1 MAKSGKAAVLSKP
14 RKRRSAP
21 ASALGVSVST
31 TAAEGLRNRTEQ
43 ISRSVLNV
51 DADQAVTG
59 GLFDG
64 VGAGGRNGNGSGG
77 GGSVF
82 DAPPGGDEGAAL
94 HELAQSRY
102 LNYALSVITSR
113 ALPDVRDGMK
123 PVHRRIIYT
132 MWQNGLRA
140 DVKHRKCATVV
151 GDVMGRYHPHGDGSI
166 YEALVRMAQPFMM
179 RATLVDGSGN
189 FGSLDGDPAAA
200 MRYTE
205 CRLTP
210 IAAETIQ
217 EIGQGTVHF
226 RPNYDG
232 TREEPVVL
240 PSKVPNLLVN
250 GSAGIAVGM
259 ATNIPPHNLGE
270 VCSALLK
277 LIDDPEIKEYQLVAN
292 DAVRGPDFPTG
303 GQVLNTRD
311 ELREIYKTG
320 QGAIRMRAT
329 WEKGAATRSVQPIF
343 ITSIPYG
350 VNKAELVEALA
361 QVVLSRKMP
370 LLLDVKDISTED
382 VRIELQLKK
391 DAEIDKVMAFLF
403 RHTLLQTNFNV
414 NLTCLIPTD
423 NPEVGRPERLGLKA
437 ILWHFLHFRLEVV
450 TKRLTHEL
458 AQLRKRVHTL
468 EGFAFAF
475 DILDDLIKIIRGSEG
490 KADAAARILKKYGL
504 DPHGPRKTKEG
515 GLDPEQV
522 DEILEL
528 KLYRLAKLEI
538 NLIREELAEKER
550 RSKEIR
556 RLLAEEDAKGRWAIV
571 RSEVEELARGY
582 GKDAKNKR
590 RTLIE
595 AAENEIEYS
604 AEDFIVAEDNHVLVT
619 ADGWVKRQKEI
630 NPETTRLREG
640 DRILS
645 LVAGSTRATVTFF
658 SNYGTAYTTR
668 IIDIPATTGY
678 GEPIQKLFK
687 LKDGERVVA
696 AVSMDDRVLPPKS
709 TAVDE
714 KKPDAAPKVHG
725 LAVTSDGYTLR
736 FGLDTFREVSTRSGR
751 RYARPAEGAEVMLAA
766 VITGKETV
774 IAASQNRRVLLCQSD
789 EINFLSGPGKGV
801 LLIKLEKGDRLLAA
815 ITANDDR
822 DTLTVKTSMGG
833 EQRLNTGRYKVTG
846 RGGKGHEFVSRGQIV
861 EIVHEPVAAPAPLD
875 GPAK

>member
-1 MAKSGKAAVLSKP
+1 MKSP
-14 RKRRSAP
+14 
-21 ASALGVSVST
+21 T
-31 TAAEGLRNRTEQ
+31 TPELDSRT
-43 ISRSVLNV
+43 
-51 DADQAVTG
+51 

-64 VGAGGRNGNGSGG
+64 VPAPTPAGNGAGRGGNSPPP
-77 GGSVF
+77 SL
-82 DAPPGGDEGAAL
+82 PPGGEEGGNL
-94 HELAQSRY
+94 HELAQARY

-151 GDVMGRYHPHGDGSI
+151 GDVMGRYHPHGDSSI
-166 YEALVRMAQPFMM
+166 YEALVRMAQPFQM

-205 CRLTP
+205 CRLMP
-210 IAAETIQ
+210 IAAETIS

-240 PSKVPNLLVN
+240 PSRMPNLLVN

-270 VCSALLK
+270 VCNALLK
-277 LIDDPEIKEYQLVAN
+277 LLDNEDIEEHRLVAN

-303 GQVLNTRD
+303 GQILNTKS
-311 ELREIYKTG
+311 ELIEIYKTG
-320 QGAIRMRAT
+320 QGAIKMRAT
-329 WEKGAATRSVQPIF
+329 WEKGIATRAAQVIY

-350 VNKAELVEALA
+350 VNKAELVEAIA
-361 QVVLSRKMP
+361 QIVIDRKMP
-370 LLLDVKDISTED
+370 LVLDVKDISTDD

-391 DAEIDKVMAFLF
+391 DAEVEKVMAYLF
-403 RHTLLQTNFNV
+403 KHTLLQTNFNV

-423 NPEVGRPERLGLKA
+423 NPDVGRPERLGLKA

-450 TKRLTHEL
+450 TKRLGHEL
-458 AQLRKRVHTL
+458 EQLKKRIHTL

-475 DILDDLIKIIRGSEG
+475 DILDDLIKIIRASEG
-490 KADAAARILKKYGL
+490 KADAAARILKKYGVN
-504 DPHGPRKTKEG
+504 PHGPRSPKDD
-515 GLDPEQV
+515 GLDPDQV
-522 DEILEL
+522 DDILEL
-528 KLYRLAKLEI
+528 KLYRLARLEI
-538 NLIREELAEKER
+538 NLITEELAEKNKR
-550 RSKEIR
+550 AKEIR
-556 RLLAEEDAKGRWAIV
+556 RLLDETAATGRWGIV
-571 RSEVEELARGY
+571 RKEIEELRDGY
-582 GKDAKNKR
+582 GKQPRNKR
-590 RTLIE
+590 LTLIE
-595 AAENEIEYS
+595 AAENEVEYS
-604 AEDFIVAEDNHVLVT
+604 AEDFIVAEDNHILVT

-645 LVAGSTRATVTFF
+645 LIAGSTRATAVFF
-658 SNYGTAYTTR
+658 TNFGTAYTAR

-687 LKDGERVVA
+687 LKDGEKVIA
-696 AVSMDDRVLPPKS
+696 AFSTDDRVLPTKA
-709 TAVDE
+709 TAIDE
-714 KKPDAAPKVHG
+714 KKPDAAPKTHG
-725 LAVTSDGYTLR
+725 LAITSDGYALR
-736 FGLDTFREVSTRSGR
+736 FGLDAFREVSTKAGR
-751 RYARPAEGAEVMLAA
+751 RFARPTEGAQVTAA
-766 VITGKETV
+766 MIVGGKETV
-774 IAASQNRRVLLCQSD
+774 IAASQNRRVLLCQAD
-789 EINFLSGPGKGV
+789 EINFLGGAGKGV
-801 LLIKLEKGDRLLAA
+801 LLIKLDKGDRLLAA
-815 ITANDDR
+815 IVAHDDR

-833 EQRLNTGRYKVTG
+833 EQRLNTGRYKITG

-861 EIVHEPVAAPAPLD
+861 EVIQEPVAAPASLD
-875 GPAK
+875 GQK

>member
-1 MAKSGKAAVLSKP
+1 MDD
-14 RKRRSAP
+14 RTE
-21 ASALGVSVST
+21 SVS
-31 TAAEGLRNRTEQ
+31 G
-43 ISRSVLNV
+43 SV
-51 DADQAVTG
+51 AQG
-59 GLFDG
+59 
-64 VGAGGRNGNGSGG
+64 GAGDGGNGSAGRG
-77 GGSVF
+77 GGSGS
-82 DAPPGGDEGAAL
+82 APPGGEDRASL
-94 HELAQSRY
+94 HEIAQARY

-123 PVHRRIIYT
+123 PVQRRIIYT

-140 DVKHRKCATVV
+140 DQKHRKCATVV
-151 GDVMGRYHPHGDGSI
+151 GDVMGRYHPHGDSSI
-166 YEALVRMAQPFMM
+166 YEALVRMAQPFVM

-189 FGSLDGDPAAA
+189 FGSMDGDPAAA

-217 EIGQGTVHF
+217 EISQGTVHF

-240 PSKVPNLLVN
+240 PSKLPNLLVN

-270 VCSALLK
+270 VCNALIKVL
-277 LIDDPEIKEYQLVAN
+277 DDPEIKEYQLVAN

-329 WEKGAATRSVQPIF
+329 YEKAAATRSAQVVH
-343 ITSIPYG
+343 ITSLPYG
-350 VNKAELVEALA
+350 VNKAELVTTIGNI
-361 QVVLSRKMP
+361 VVGRQMP
-370 LLLDVKDISTED
+370 LLLDVKDISTDD
-382 VRIELQLKK
+382 VKIELQIKK
-391 DAEIDKVMAFLF
+391 DAEVEKVMAYLF
-403 RHTLLQTNFNV
+403 KHTLLQTNFNV

-423 NPEVGRPERLGLKA
+423 NPEVGRPERLGLKQ

-450 TKRLTHEL
+450 TKRLGHEL
-458 AQLRKRVHTL
+458 EQLRKRIHTL

-475 DILDDLIKIIRGSEG
+475 DILDDLIKIIRASEG
-490 KADAAARILKKYGL
+490 KADAAERILKKYGVA
-504 DPHGPRKTKEG
+504 PHGPRKPKDD

-522 DEILEL
+522 DDILEL
-528 KLYRLAKLEI
+528 KLYRLARLEI
-538 NLIREELAEKER
+538 NLIRQELDEKNK

-556 RLLAEEDAKGRWAIV
+556 RLLDEETATGRWGIV
-571 RSEVEELARGY
+571 RSEIEELAKTYSKLPGF
-582 GKDAKNKR
+582 KR

-595 AAENEIEYS
+595 AIEEVEYS

-645 LVAGSTRATVTFF
+645 LVAGSTRATITFF
-658 SNYGTAYTTR
+658 SNYGTAYTAR

-687 LKDGERVVA
+687 LKDGERIVV
-696 AVSMDDRVLPPKS
+696 AVSMDDRVLPAKA
-709 TAVDE
+709 TAINE
-714 KKPDAAPKVHG
+714 KNPEAAPKVHG
-725 LAVTSDGYTLR
+725 LAVTSDGYAMR
-736 FGLDTFREVSTRSGR
+736 FGLDNFREVSTKAGR
-751 RYARPAEGAEVMLAA
+751 RYAKPSEGAEVTLAA
-766 VITGKETV
+766 VVNGGETI
-774 IAASQNRRVLLCQSD
+774 IAASQLRRVLLCKAT
-789 EINFLSGPGKGV
+789 EVNFLSGAGKGV
-801 LLIKLEKGDRLLAA
+801 ILIKLDKGDRLIAA

-833 EQRLNTGRYKVTG
+833 EQRLNTGRYQVTG

-861 EIVHEPVAAPAPLD
+861 EVLHNPVTAPAPLD
-875 GPAK
+875 GKAS

>member
-1 MAKSGKAAVLSKP
+1 MTVKQSGNTKIKAEVTRAGGKNA
-14 RKRRSAP
+14 R
-21 ASALGVSVST
+21 G
-31 TAAEGLRNRTEQ
+31 N
-43 ISRSVLNV
+43 
-51 DADQAVTG
+51 TG
-59 GLFDG
+59 GNDDG
-64 VGAGGRNGNGSGG
+64 SNGQGSLASGG
-77 GGSVF
+77 AE
-82 DAPPGGDEGAAL
+82 DGANL
-94 HELAQSRY
+94 HEIAQTRY

-140 DVKHRKCATVV
+140 DQKHRKCATVV

-166 YEALVRMAQPFMM
+166 YEALVRMAQSFVM
-179 RATLVDGSGN
+179 RAPLVDGSGN
-189 FGSLDGDPAAA
+189 FGSMDGDPAAA

-210 IAAETIQ
+210 IAAETIS
-217 EIGQGTVHF
+217 EINQGTVHF

-232 TREEPVVL
+232 TKEEPVVL

-270 VCSALLK
+270 VCNALLK
-277 LIDDPEIKEYQLVAN
+277 VLDDPEIKEYQLVAN

-303 GQVLNTRD
+303 AQVLNTRD
-311 ELREIYKTG
+311 ELRELYKTG

-329 WEKGAATRSVQPIF
+329 WEKAAANRSAQIIY

-350 VNKAELVEALA
+350 VNKAELVEAIA
-361 QVVLSRKMP
+361 QIVISRRMP

-382 VRIELQLKK
+382 VRIELQIRK
-391 DAEIDKVMAFLF
+391 DAEVDKVMAFLF
-403 RHTLLQTNFNV
+403 KHTLLQTNFNV

-450 TKRLTHEL
+450 TRRLAHEL
-458 AQLRKRVHTL
+458 EQLKKRIHTL

-475 DILDDLIKIIRGSEG
+475 DILDDLIKIIRASDG
-490 KADAAARILKKYGL
+490 KADAASKILKKYGVA
-504 DPHGPRKTKEG
+504 PHGPRKPRDD

-522 DEILEL
+522 DDILEL

-538 NLIREELAEKER
+538 NLIREELAERNKR
-550 RSKEIR
+550 AREIK
-556 RLLAEEDAKGRWAIV
+556 RLLDEDEAIGRWNIV
-571 RSEVEELARGY
+571 RQEIVDLANTY
-582 GKDAKNKR
+582 GKEPENKR

-595 AAENEIEYS
+595 QADDTEYS
-604 AEDFIVAEDNHVLVT
+604 AEDFIVAEDNHVLIT

-645 LVAGSTRATVTFF
+645 LVAGSTRATIAFF
-658 SNYGTAYTTR
+658 SNYGTAVTAR

-687 LKDGERVVA
+687 LKDGERIVA
-696 AVSMDDRVLPPKS
+696 AFSMDDRVLPPKS
-709 TAVDE
+709 TAIDA
-714 KKPDAAPKVHG
+714 KKPDAAPKVHA
-725 LAVTSDGYTLR
+725 LAITSDGYALR
-736 FGLDTFREVSTRSGR
+736 FGLDNFREVSTRSGR
-751 RYARPAEGAEVMLAA
+751 RYARPAQDREVIFAGILANRE
-766 VITGKETV
+766 II
-774 IAASQNRRVLLCQSD
+774 IAASEKRRAMVCKSD
-789 EINFLSGPGKGV
+789 EINFLSGAGKGV
-801 LLIKLEKGDRLLAA
+801 LLIKLDKDDKLLAA
-815 ITANDDR
+815 ITAEGER
-822 DTLTVKTSMGG
+822 ETLTVKMSTGG
-833 EQRLNTGRYKVTG
+833 EQRLNTGRYKIVS

-861 EIVHEPVAAPAPLD
+861 EVVYQPVAAPPALEPL
-875 GPAK
+875 K

>member
-1 MAKSGKAAVLSKP
+1 MAA
-14 RKRRSAP
+14 RRSTRK
-21 ASALGVSVST
+21 GK
-31 TAAEGLRNRTEQ
+31 
-43 ISRSVLNV
+43 
-51 DADQAVTG
+51 DDG
-59 GLFDG
+59 GDLFDG
-64 VGAGGRNGNGSGG
+64 NGAAGGNGRSGG
-77 GGSVF
+77 GG
-82 DAPPGGDEGAAL
+82 ALGAASGGEDVAAL
-94 HELAQSRY
+94 QDIAQTRY

-140 DVKHRKCATVV
+140 DVKHRKSATVV

-166 YEALVRMAQPFMM
+166 YEALVRMAQPFVM

-189 FGSLDGDPAAA
+189 FGSMDGDPAAA

-217 EIGQGTVHF
+217 EISQGTVHF

-232 TREEPVVL
+232 TKEEPVVL
-240 PSKVPNLLVN
+240 PSKVPNLLLN

-270 VCSALLK
+270 ICSALLK
-277 LIDDPEIKEYQLVAN
+277 LIEDPDIKEYQLVAN

-303 GQVLNTRD
+303 AQVLNTRD

-329 WEKGAATRSVQPIF
+329 WEKGAASRAAQIIY

-350 VNKAELVEALA
+350 VNKAELVEAIA
-361 QVVLSRKMP
+361 QIVMSRKMP
-370 LLLDVKDISTED
+370 LLLDVKDVSTDD
-382 VRIELQLKK
+382 VKIELQLKK

-450 TKRLTHEL
+450 TKRLVHEL
-458 AQLRKRVHTL
+458 EQLRKRIHTL

-475 DILDDLIKIIRGSEG
+475 DILDDLIKIIRASDG
-490 KADAAARILKKYGL
+490 KADAADRILKKYGVA
-504 DPHGPRKTKEG
+504 PHGPRKPKDD

-522 DEILEL
+522 DDILEL
-528 KLYRLAKLEI
+528 KLYRLARLEI
-538 NLIREELAEKER
+538 NLIREELAEKNK

-556 RLLAEEDAKGRWAIV
+556 RLLDEQEASGRWGIV
-571 RSEVEELARGY
+571 RQEIEELARTF
-582 GKDAKNKR
+582 GKEPKNKR
-590 RTLIE
+590 RTLME
-595 AAENEIEYS
+595 AAENEVEYS

-645 LVAGSTRATVTFF
+645 LVAGSTRAAITFF
-658 SNYGTAYTTR
+658 SNYGTAYTCR
-668 IIDIPATTGY
+668 IIDVPATTGY

-687 LKDGERVVA
+687 LKDGERIVA
-696 AVSMDDRVLPPKS
+696 AVSMDERVLPAKM
-709 TAVDE
+709 TAVNE
-714 KKPDAAPKVHG
+714 KKPDDAPKLHG
-725 LAVTSDGYTLR
+725 LAVTSDGYSLR
-736 FGLDTFREVSTRSGR
+736 FGLDNFREVSTKAGR
-751 RYARPAEGAEVMLAA
+751 RYARPAEGAEVTMAT
-766 VITGKETV
+766 VMTGDETI
-774 IAASQNRRVLLCQSD
+774 IAASQNRRVMVCKAE
-789 EINFLSGPGKGV
+789 EINFLGGPGKGV
-801 LLIKLEKGDRLLAA
+801 LLIKLDKADRLLAA
-815 ITANDDR
+815 ITATDDR

-846 RGGKGHEFVSRGQIV
+846 RGGRGHEFVSRGQIV
-861 EIVHEPVAAPAPLD
+861 EVMYEPVGAP
-875 GPAK
+875 PALE

>member
-1 MAKSGKAAVLSKP
+1 MARKSGSSSD
-14 RKRRSAP
+14 R
-21 ASALGVSVST
+21 
-31 TAAEGLRNRTEQ
+31 
-43 ISRSVLNV
+43 
-51 DADQAVTG
+51 DG
-59 GLFDG
+59 GGELFDG
-64 VGAGGRNGNGSGG
+64 AHGGSADGNGALPGPPPAG
-77 GGSVF
+77 E
-82 DAPPGGDEGAAL
+82 DAASL
-94 HELAQSRY
+94 HDIAQTRY

-210 IAAETIQ
+210 IAAETIN

-232 TREEPVVL
+232 TKEEPVVL
-240 PSKVPNLLVN
+240 PSKVPNLLLN

-270 VCSALLK
+270 ICNALLK
-277 LIDDPEIKEYQLVAN
+277 VLDDPEIKEYQLVAN
-292 DAVRGPDFPTG
+292 DAIRGPDFPTG

-320 QGAIRMRAT
+320 EGAVKMRAT
-329 WEKGAATRSVQPIF
+329 WEKGPLTRSAQALF

-350 VNKAELVEALA
+350 VNKSQLVEAIA
-361 QVVLSRKMP
+361 SIVVERKMP
-370 LLLDVKDISTED
+370 LLTDVKDVSTDD
-382 VRIELQLKK
+382 VRIELQLKR
-391 DAEIDKVMAFLF
+391 DAEIDKVMAYLF
-403 RHTLLQTNFNV
+403 KNSDLQRNFSV

-423 NPEVGRPERLGLKA
+423 NPEVCRPERLGLKA

-458 AQLRKRVHTL
+458 EQLRGRIHTL

-475 DILDDLIKIIRGSEG
+475 DILDDLIKIIRASEG
-490 KADAAARILKKYGL
+490 KADAASRILKKYGIE
-504 DPHGPRKTKEG
+504 PHGPRKPRDDG
-515 GLDPEQV
+515 FDPEQV
-522 DEILEL
+522 DDILEL
-528 KLYRLAKLEI
+528 KLYRLARLEI
-538 NLIREELAEKER
+538 NLIREELAERNKR
-550 RSKEIR
+550 AKEIR
-556 RLLAEEDAKGRWAIV
+556 KLLDEETAIGRWGIV
-571 RSEVEELARGY
+571 RKEIEELAATY
-582 GKDAKNKR
+582 GKEPKNKR

-595 AAENEIEYS
+595 AAENEVEYT

-640 DRILS
+640 DRILA
-645 LVAGSTRATVTFF
+645 LVAGSTRATVAFF
-658 SNYGTAYTTR
+658 SNFGTAYTCR
-668 IIDIPATTGY
+668 IIDIPATTGH

-687 LKDGERVVA
+687 LKDGEKIVA
-696 AVSMDDRVLPPKS
+696 AISMDDRVLPPKA
-709 TAVDE
+709 TAIDP
-714 KKPDAAPKVHG
+714 KAPDAAPKLHG
-725 LAVTSDGYTLR
+725 LAVTSDGYSLR
-736 FGLDTFREVSTRSGR
+736 FGLDGYREISTRSGR
-751 RYARPAEGAEVMLAA
+751 KFARPADGAEVLLASA
-766 VITGKETV
+766 VLGSEIV
-774 IAASQNRRVLLCQSD
+774 ICASRERRVLLCKAD

-801 LLIKLEKGDRLLAA
+801 LLIKLDKTDRLLAV
-815 ITANDDR
+815 ITATDDR
-822 DTLTVKTSMGG
+822 DTLTVKTTMGG
-833 EQRLNTGRYKVTG
+833 EQRLNTGRYKITG
-846 RGGKGHEFVSRGQIV
+846 RGGRGHEFVSRGQIAEV
-861 EIVHEPVAAPAPLD
+861 IYEPVKAPAALV
-875 GPAK
+875 GEAK

>member
-1 MAKSGKAAVLSKP
+1 MAGKRASEEKDKALAGGGAG
-14 RKRRSAP
+14 SA
-21 ASALGVSVST
+21 G
-31 TAAEGLRNRTEQ
+31 G
-43 ISRSVLNV
+43 
-51 DADQAVTG
+51 TG
-59 GLFDG
+59 TG
-64 VGAGGRNGNGSGG
+64 GAGGGE
-77 GGSVF
+77 
-82 DAPPGGDEGAAL
+82 DAASL
-94 HELAQSRY
+94 HEIAQTRY

-151 GDVMGRYHPHGDGSI
+151 GDVMGRYHPHGDGAI
-166 YEALVRMAQPFMM
+166 YEALVRMAQPFVM
-179 RATLVDGSGN
+179 RATLIDGSGN
-189 FGSLDGDPAAA
+189 FGSMDGDPAAA

-210 IAAETIQ
+210 IAAETIN

-270 VCSALLK
+270 VCNALLK
-277 LIDDPEIKEYQLVAN
+277 LVDDPDIQEYRLVGN

-303 GQVLNTRD
+303 GQILNTKS
-311 ELREIYKTG
+311 ELLEIYKTG

-329 WEKGAATRSVQPIF
+329 WEKGAITRSAQLIY

-350 VNKAELVEALA
+350 VNKAELVEAIA
-361 QVVLSRKMP
+361 QIVLSRKMP
-370 LLLDVKDISTED
+370 LLLDVKDVSTDD
-382 VRIELQLKK
+382 VRIELQLKR
-391 DAEIDKVMAFLF
+391 DAEVDKVMAFLF

-423 NPEVGRPERLGLKA
+423 NPEVGRPERLGLKQ

-450 TKRLTHEL
+450 TKRLAHEL
-458 AQLRKRVHTL
+458 EQLAKRIHTL

-475 DILDDLIKIIRGSEG
+475 DILDDLIKIIRASEG
-490 KADAAARILKKYGL
+490 KADAADRILKKYGVA
-504 DPHGPRKTKEG
+504 PHGPRKPKDD

-522 DEILEL
+522 DDILEL
-528 KLYRLAKLEI
+528 KLYRLARLEI
-538 NLIREELAEKER
+538 NLIREELAERNKR
-550 RSKEIR
+550 AKEIR
-556 RLLAEEDAKGRWAIV
+556 RLLAEEEATGRWGIV
-571 RSEVEELARGY
+571 RQEIVNLANTY
-582 GKDAKNKR
+582 GKEPRAKR

-595 AAENEIEYS
+595 AAENEVEYS
-604 AEDFIVAEDNHVLVT
+604 AEDFIVAEDNHVLVS

-630 NPETTRLREG
+630 NPETTRMREG
-640 DRILS
+640 DRILA
-645 LVAGSTRATVTFF
+645 LVAGSTRATICFF
-658 SNYGTAYTTR
+658 SNFGTAYTAR

-687 LKDGERVVA
+687 LKDGERIIGA
-696 AVSMDDRVLPPKS
+696 ISMDDRVLPAKA
-709 TAVDE
+709 TAIDE
-714 KKPDAAPKVHG
+714 KKPDTAPKVHG
-725 LAVTSDGYTLR
+725 LAVTSDGYSLR
-736 FGLDTFREVSTRSGR
+736 FGLDAYREVSTKAGR
-751 RYARPAEGAEVMLAA
+751 RYARPSEGAEVVMAA
-766 VITGKETV
+766 VVGGKETV
-774 IAASQNRRVLLCQSD
+774 IAASQNRRVLLCKAD

-801 LLIKLEKGDRLLAA
+801 LLIKLDKADRLLAA
-815 ITANDDR
+815 ILSTDDR

-833 EQRLNTGRYKVTG
+833 EQRLNTARYKVTG

-861 EIVHEPVAAPAPLD
+861 EVIYEPVKAPEAL
-875 GPAK
+875 

>member
-1 MAKSGKAAVLSKP
+1 MAAK
-14 RKRRSAP
+14 RSA
-21 ASALGVSVST
+21 ST
-31 TAAEGLRNRTEQ
+31 
-43 ISRSVLNV
+43 
-51 DADQAVTG
+51 DKDDPD
-59 GLFDG
+59 GLFNGVTTPDG
-64 VGAGGRNGNGSGG
+64 VPPLNGAGSGSGGAGGGTTRGSTT
-77 GGSVF
+77 
-82 DAPPGGDEGAAL
+82 PPGGEEAANL
-94 HELAQSRY
+94 HEIAQTRY

-140 DVKHRKCATVV
+140 TEKHRKCATVV

-189 FGSLDGDPAAA
+189 FGSMDGDPAAA

-210 IAAETIQ
+210 IAAETIN

-270 VCSALLK
+270 VCNALLK
-277 LIDDPEIKEYQLVAN
+277 VLDDPDIKEYQLVAN

-303 GQVLNTRD
+303 AQVLNTKA
-311 ELREIYKTG
+311 ELLEIYKTG
-320 QGAIRMRAT
+320 QGAIKMRAT
-329 WEKGAATRSVQPIF
+329 WEKGPATRAVQVLF

-350 VNKAELVEALA
+350 VNKAELVEAIA
-361 QVVLSRKMP
+361 QVVIGRKMP
-370 LLLDVKDISTED
+370 LLLDVRDVSTDD

-403 RHTLLQTNFNV
+403 KHTLLQTNFNV

-423 NPEVGRPERLGLKA
+423 NPELGRPERLGLKE

-450 TKRLTHEL
+450 TRRLGYEL
-458 AQLRKRVHTL
+458 EQLRKRIHTL

-475 DILDDLIKIIRGSEG
+475 DILDDLIKIIRASEG
-490 KADAAARILKKYGL
+490 KADAAARILKKYGVS
-504 DPHGPRKTKEG
+504 PHGPRNPKDD
-515 GLDPEQV
+515 GLDPDQV
-522 DEILEL
+522 EDILEL
-528 KLYRLAKLEI
+528 KLYRLARLEI
-538 NLIREELAEKER
+538 NLITDELAERNKR
-550 RSKEIR
+550 AKEIK
-556 RLLAEEDAKGRWAIV
+556 RLLAEDDAKGRWAIV
-571 RSEVEELARGY
+571 KHEIEELARTF
-582 GKDAKNKR
+582 GKLPNNKR
-590 RTLIE
+590 KTLIE
-595 AAENEIEYS
+595 AVEGEVEYS

-645 LVAGSTRATVTFF
+645 MVAGSTRATIVFF
-658 SNYGTAYTTR
+658 SNFGTAYSAR

-678 GEPIQKLFK
+678 GEPIQKFFK
-687 LKDGERVVA
+687 LKDGEKVITA
-696 AVSMDDRVLPPKS
+696 ISLDDRVLPAKL
-709 TAVDE
+709 TKIDE
-714 KKPDAAPKVHG
+714 KKPDAAPKLHG
-725 LAVTSDGYTLR
+725 LAITSDGYSLR
-736 FGLDTFREVSTRSGR
+736 FGLDAYREVSTKSGR
-751 RYARPAEGAEVMLAA
+751 RYARPSEGASVTFASIISGDE
-766 VITGKETV
+766 II
-774 IAASQNRRVLLCQSD
+774 IAASQQRRAMVCKAG

-801 LLIKLEKGDRLLAA
+801 LLIKLDKTDKLMAA
-815 ITANDDR
+815 ITATGDR
-822 DTLTVKTSMGG
+822 ETLTVKMSTGG
-833 EQRLNTGRYKVTG
+833 EQRLNTGRYKVVG
-846 RGGKGHEFVSRGQIV
+846 RGGRGHEFVSRGQVIEV
-861 EIVHEPVAAPAPLD
+861 ILEPVPAPQPL
-875 GPAK
+875 G

>member
-1 MAKSGKAAVLSKP
+1 MATK
-14 RKRRSAP
+14 RSAGDEIQSDTKLLVE
-21 ASALGVSVST
+21 ANG
-31 TAAEGLRNRTEQ
+31 
-43 ISRSVLNV
+43 
-51 DADQAVTG
+51 QA
-59 GLFDG
+59 
-64 VGAGGRNGNGSGG
+64 SGG
-77 GGSVF
+77 GSN
-82 DAPPGGDEGAAL
+82 DRGGNSTPRGGGEEAAGL
-94 HELAQSRY
+94 HEIAQTRY

-132 MWQNGLRA
+132 MWQNGLRS

-166 YEALVRMAQPFMM
+166 YEALVRMAQPFVM

-210 IAAETIQ
+210 IAAETIS

-226 RPNYDG
+226 KPNYDG

-250 GSAGIAVGM
+250 GSTGIAVGM

-270 VCSALLK
+270 VCAALLK

-329 WEKGAATRSVQPIF
+329 WEKAAASRSAQIIN

-350 VNKAELVEALA
+350 VNKAELVEAIA
-361 QVVLSRKMP
+361 AIVIERKMP
-370 LLLDVKDISTED
+370 LLLDVKDISTDD

-391 DAEIDKVMAFLF
+391 DAEIDKVLAYVFK
-403 RHTLLQTNFNV
+403 HTQLQTNFNV

-450 TKRLTHEL
+450 TRRLTHEL
-458 AQLRKRVHTL
+458 EQLRKRIHTL

-475 DILDDLIKIIRGSEG
+475 DILDDLIKIIRASEG
-490 KADAAARILKKYGL
+490 KADAAARILKKYGV
-504 DPHGPRKTKEG
+504 DPHGPRAPKDDG
-515 GLDPEQV
+515 FDPEQV
-522 DEILEL
+522 DDILEL
-528 KLYRLAKLEI
+528 KLYRLARLEI
-538 NLIREELAEKER
+538 NLIREELAERNKR
-550 RSKEIR
+550 AKEIK
-556 RLLAEEDAKGRWAIV
+556 RLLDEQEAKGRWGIV
-571 RSEVEELARGY
+571 RQEIEELLRTF
-582 GKDAKNKR
+582 GKEPKNKR
-590 RTLIE
+590 RTLME
-595 AAENEIEYS
+595 AAENEVEYS

-619 ADGWVKRQKEI
+619 VDGWVKRQKEI

-645 LVAGSTRATVTFF
+645 LVAGSTRATIAFF
-658 SNYGTAYTTR
+658 SNYGTAYSAR

-687 LKDGERVVA
+687 LKDGEKIVA
-696 AVSMDDRVLPPKS
+696 AISLDERVLPLKS
-709 TAVDE
+709 TAINE
-714 KKPDAAPKVHG
+714 KNPEAAPKVHG
-725 LAVTSDGYTLR
+725 LAVTSDGYSLR
-736 FGLDTFREVSTRSGR
+736 FGLDAFREVSTRSGR
-751 RYARPAEGAEVMLAA
+751 KFARPSEGAEVLFSGI
-766 VITGKETV
+766 ITGEEII
-774 IAASQNRRVLLCQSD
+774 IAASQGRRVLLCKAD
-789 EINFLSGPGKGV
+789 EINFLSGAGKGV
-801 LLIKLEKGDRLLAA
+801 LLIKLEKDDRLMAA
-815 ITANDDR
+815 ILSTGER
-822 DTLTVKTSMGG
+822 DTLTVKMSTGG

-861 EIVHEPVAAPAPLD
+861 EVMNQPVAAPAPL
-875 GPAK
+875 G

>member
-1 MAKSGKAAVLSKP
+1 MASK
-14 RKRRSAP
+14 RLTDNEDKQ
-21 ASALGVSVST
+21 
-31 TAAEGLRNRTEQ
+31 AEPL
-43 ISRSVLNV
+43 
-51 DADQAVTG
+51 
-59 GLFDG
+59 
-64 VGAGGRNGNGSGG
+64 NGNGHSGKN
-77 GGSVF
+77 GSNGSSTL
-82 DAPPGGDEGAAL
+82 APPISEGEDRASL
-94 HELAQSRY
+94 HEIAQTRY

-166 YEALVRMAQPFMM
+166 YEALVRMAQPFVM

-189 FGSLDGDPAAA
+189 FGSMDGDPAAA

-232 TREEPVVL
+232 TKEEPVVL
-240 PSKVPNLLVN
+240 PSRIPNLLLN

-270 VCSALLK
+270 LCNALIKVL
-277 LIDDPEIKEYQLVAN
+277 DDPEIKDYQLVAN
-292 DAVRGPDFPTG
+292 DAVKGPDFPTG
-303 GQVLNTRD
+303 GQVLNSRD

-329 WEKGAATRSVQPIF
+329 WEKGAASRSAQIIYV
-343 ITSIPYG
+343 TSVPYG
-350 VNKAELVEALA
+350 VNKAELVEAIA
-361 QVVLSRKMP
+361 QIVLSRKMP
-370 LLLDVKDISTED
+370 LLLDVKDVSTDD

-391 DAEIDKVMAFLF
+391 DAEVDKVMAFLF

-414 NLTCLIPTD
+414 NLTCLVPTE
-423 NPEVGRPERLGLKA
+423 NPEVGRPERLGLKE
-437 ILWHFLHFRLEVV
+437 ILRHFLMFRLEVV

-458 AQLRKRVHTL
+458 EQLRKRIHTL

-475 DILDDLIKIIRGSEG
+475 DILDDLIKLIRASEG
-490 KADAAARILKKYGL
+490 KADAADRILKKYGIA
-504 DPHGPRKTKEG
+504 PHGPRKPKDD

-522 DEILEL
+522 DDILEL
-528 KLYRLAKLEI
+528 KLYRLARLEI
-538 NLIREELAEKER
+538 NLIREELAQRNKR
-550 RSKEIR
+550 AKEIR
-556 RLLAEEDAKGRWAIV
+556 GLLEEEEATGRWGIV
-571 RSEVEELARGY
+571 RKEIDQIAGTY
-582 GKDAKNKR
+582 GKEPKNKR
-590 RTLIE
+590 RTLI
-595 AAENEIEYS
+595 AMAENEVEYT

-645 LVAGSTRATVTFF
+645 LVAGSTRATITFF
-658 SNYGTAYTTR
+658 SNYGTAYTSR

-687 LKDGERVVA
+687 LKDGERIVGA
-696 AVSMDDRVLPPKS
+696 ISMDDRVLPPKA
-709 TAVDE
+709 TAINE
-714 KKPDAAPKVHG
+714 KNPEAAPKLHG
-725 LAVTSDGYTLR
+725 LAVTSDGYSLR
-736 FGLDTFREVSTRSGR
+736 FGLDTFREVSTRAGR
-751 RYARPAEGAEVMLAA
+751 RYARPSEGSEVSFAGVLS
-766 VITGKETV
+766 GSETV
-774 IAASQNRRVLLCQSD
+774 IAASQNRRVLLCKAD

-801 LLIKLEKGDRLLAA
+801 LLIKLEKADRLMGV
-815 ITANDDR
+815 ITATDDR

-846 RGGKGHEFVSRGQIV
+846 RGGRGHEFVSRGQIV
-861 EIVHEPVAAPAPLD
+861 EVIYNPVPAPAPLD
-875 GPAK
+875 GKA